1 MCCSAPDVHCVW
13 FVARGQGGAG
23 GAWLTC
29 LWSMRSRALHKCA
42 ARLAWQKSFSAV
54 FTFCM
59 ACLPCALKARVARF
73 VWSGAQACRRTTR
86 PTRIPTRQH
95 RATASGCAPSLQKIM
110 LRVLSRRPRA
120 SWARTG
126 GSQTSRSL
134 SGVSG
139 IRRERA
145 RHRRTSVIS
154 TADGGCGPQ
163 LASIWAAVRHEER
176 SKAPEKRVIK
186 PSGDVKACNREYV
199 VIKITTSVIEMSCN
213 PQQCHVF
220 KTNQTNQAKP
230 CCVACRPCQNP
241 CCTASVGHHRTSD
254 TSSFLSLS
262 TVLPESRLDFCG
274 QMALVQM
281 SQLALLRGPLA

>member
-86 PTRIPTRQH
+86 PTRIRTRQL
-95 RATASGCAPSLQKIM
+95 RATASGCAPSLRKIM
-110 LRVLSRRPRA
+110 LRVLSRPPRA

-126 GSQTSRSL
+126 VCQTSRSL

-139 IRRERA
+139 TRHERA
-145 RHRRTSVIS
+145 RNRRISVLS
-154 TADGGCGPQ
+154 TADGCCGAQ
-163 LASIWAAVRHEER
+163 LASTWATVRHEER

-186 PSGDVKACNREYV
+186 PSGDVKARNRD
-199 VIKITTSVIEMSCN
+199 MS
-213 PQQCHVF
+213 
-220 KTNQTNQAKP
+220 
-230 CCVACRPCQNP
+230 
-241 CCTASVGHHRTSD
+241 
-254 TSSFLSLS
+254 
-262 TVLPESRLDFCG
+262 
-274 QMALVQM
+274 
-281 SQLALLRGPLA
+281 